1 MFIELTD
8 SNGLPFSVEKG
19 LIKLYAPAR
28 LLLADDSVH
37 MGTVV
42 VVQGVANYNVLEDY
56 EQVKEMLKPKRAPK
70 KTALEVAFR
79 Q

>member
-1 MFIELTD
+1 MFIEFVD
-8 SNGLPFSVEKG
+8 QNGSPFSVDRS
-19 LIKLYAPAR
+19 LIKLIAPTR
-28 LLLADDSVH
+28 ILLADDSLH
-37 MGTVV
+37 MGTLV

-56 EQVKEMLKPKRAPK
+56 EQVKEMLKPKRAAK